1 MTSIDLNSLVR
12 NEALIHINANL
23 FGEVH
28 KSVVRATLPYCRVKV
43 TFSLVSMK
51 VVINLFFTQFLDK
64 GLHNGYRLAI
74 NIRNAAS
81 SPKKN
86 E

>member
-1 MTSIDLNSLVR
+1 
-12 NEALIHINANL
+12 
-23 FGEVH
+23 
-28 KSVVRATLPYCRVKV
+28 
-43 TFSLVSMK
+43 MK

-86 E
+86 EWLFANIVKLKQDRNGTFLMFALAS

>member
-28 KSVVRATLPYCRVKV
+28 KSPYCRVTV

-81 SPKKN
+81 SPKENK
-86 E
+86 